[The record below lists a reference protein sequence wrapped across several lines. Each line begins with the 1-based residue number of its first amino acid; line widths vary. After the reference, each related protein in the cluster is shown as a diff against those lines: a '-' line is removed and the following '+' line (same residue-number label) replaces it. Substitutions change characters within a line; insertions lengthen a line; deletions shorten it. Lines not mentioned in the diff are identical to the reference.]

1 MSSFSNSRFASDFL
15 KKIIIERA
23 INVNLMIY
31 ENNLQDN
38 YKELDLFR
46 KLPTKNEVVV
56 DYIRDALNYITG
68 PAINICI
75 KL

>member
-1 MSSFSNSRFASDFL
+1 
-15 KKIIIERA
+15 
-23 INVNLMIY
+23 MIY

-68 PAINICI
+68 FLNSFHSLFDIHH
-75 KL
+75 LY

>member
-1 MSSFSNSRFASDFL
+1 
-15 KKIIIERA
+15 
-23 INVNLMIY
+23 MIY

-68 PAINICI
+68 PVINICI
-75 KL
+75 KLYSISIW